1 MATTGSPGSFTTQAQ
16 AAFKSGGGKR
26 LLAAAVLAILGLV
39 ALVLLGPDE
48 SVIKERFEYYGAPDE
63 LRIMPEISIE
73 DGSDAAHQL
82 PQSLQAP
89 PPPAELEVEP
99 EEKDPDATEPAP
111 KEAEQQRHSDPS
123 EYYAEGET
131 SERNQVQLALPQQS
145 NPDWFILHQV
155 RPEYPLGVSDFERRQ
170 PVIVVRAAVF
180 VGPDGMVKEVMV
192 TNSTGSDAFGEA
204 VLEAIGQWVFG
215 WRVDPGAGRWIE
227 MTWNFR
233 SPYFNR

>member
-1 MATTGSPGSFTTQAQ
+1 MDPSSHPRSFTTRAQ

-26 LLAAAVLAILGLV
+26 LLAAVAVAILALV
-39 ALVLLGPDE
+39 GLVLLGPDE
-48 SVIKERFEYYGAPDE
+48 NEIKKRFEYYGAPDE

-73 DGSDAAHQL
+73 DGSDAIHQL

-89 PPPAELEVEP
+89 PPPAEVEIEP
-99 EEKDPDATEPAP
+99 EDLSPDATEPTPERAD
-111 KEAEQQRHSDPS
+111 ESRESDPS
-123 EYYAEGET
+123 ETYAEGET
-131 SERNQVQLALPQQS
+131 SERTQVELALPRQS

-155 RPEYPLGVSDFERRQ
+155 RPEYPLGISDFERRQ

-180 VGPDGMVKEVMV
+180 VGPDGQVQEAMI
-192 TNSTGSDAFGEA
+192 TNTTGSEVFGQA

-233 SPYFNR
+233 SPYYER